1 MPEAPICIL
10 LVEDS
15 PSDAELIRVMLAEEG
30 SGGFDLRHTTR
41 LATGLE
47 ALARGAIDVVLLDLS
62 LPDSFGMDTVR
73 KVRAAA
79 PDVPIVVMTG
89 LKDERVGDQAVEM
102 GAQDYLVKGQVDHHL
117 LLRAVRYA
125 IQRQR
130 SEESLR
136 KSEEQYRELAERLRQ
151 VNGELEAFTYS
162 VSHDLRAPL
171 RAMQGFAHAL
181 LEDCLDALGPD
192 GQEYARRIAAAAR
205 RMETLISDLLAYS
218 RLSRSELELGPV
230 DLDAVVMD
238 VLEQLDPGL
247 REKGARV
254 EVERP
259 LPVVHGHSA
268 TLFQV
273 VSNLVINAVKFV
285 APAVSPHVRIHA
297 DPPAEGLVCLWVD
310 DNGIGIEP
318 QHHERIFMPFER
330 LHGSDTYA
338 GTGIGLAI
346 VKKAMERMGGRAG
359 VQSKAGAGSKFWVK
373 LKK

>member
-15 PSDAELIRVMLAEEG
+15 PSDAELIRVMLEEEG

-41 LATGLE
+41 LSSGLE

-62 LPDSFGMDTVR
+62 LPDSFGMETVR
-73 KVRAAA
+73 KVREAA

-89 LKDERVGDQAVEM
+89 LKDETVGDQAIEM

-117 LLRAVRYA
+117 LLRAIRYA

-151 VNGELEAFTYS
+151 VNSELEAFTYS

-181 LEDCLDALGPD
+181 LEDCLEALGTD

-218 RLSRSELELGPV
+218 RLSRAELEMGPV
-230 DLDAVVMD
+230 DLDAVAMD
-238 VLEQLDPGL
+238 VLEQLDAGL
-247 REKGARV
+247 REKSARV

-259 LPVVHGHSA
+259 LPVVHGHAA

-273 VSNLVINAVKFV
+273 ISNLVTNAVKFV
-285 APAVSPHVRIHA
+285 APDVTPHVRIHA
-297 DPPAEGLVCLWVD
+297 DPAIDGLVCLWVD
-310 DNGIGIEP
+310 DNGIGIDP

-346 VKKAMERMGGRAG
+346 VRKAMERMGGRAG
-359 VQSKAGAGSKFWVK
+359 VESRAGVGSMFWVK
-373 LKK
+373 LRK